1 MRHDCPVGVGTV
13 STHRI
18 FAGFLAC
25 LACATVV
32 SAQAPAADSQQS
44 KGIALIT
51 RAELLQKLRAPDT
64 GPFHL
69 RASIKL
75 FGLTQ
80 GDREG
85 SYVLVAG
92 GPVQWFEQ
100 VRFPGY
106 SELTGL
112 SDGQSWRK
120 RNVVDKPFRF
130 HEVARLLSPAYHLE
144 LPPEAQIKK
153 LSQKEIRGV
162 KAICVDASPTHDI
175 WQKEMAGRVA
185 MGQVGINKDSEVTL
199 CFNAETGTLTS
210 ADYSV
215 ALPRFEYEGQV
226 TLGNKVF
233 PKILRC
239 YEANDL
245 VVEATILELAADPP
259 QDAAGFAAPAG
270 AEKWPYCET
279 PELPQM
285 LEKKPMSERQLAYG
299 KVRRQFGTVI
309 CLAEVGAD
317 GLIHDFTWMQGRF
330 GVMAGAV
337 QEAAKGYRYK
347 PGMCNGVPVPTV
359 IYLAVVFP
367 P

>member
-1 MRHDCPVGVGTV
+1 MRRQPSVGVGTV
-13 STHRI
+13 PARQVL
-18 FAGFLAC
+18 AGLLAC
-25 LACATVV
+25 LACTAIA
-32 SAQAPAADSQQS
+32 SGQAPDAGNQQS
-44 KGIALIT
+44 KGIALIA

-64 GPFHL
+64 GPFRLH
-69 RASIKL
+69 ASIKL

-80 GDREG
+80 GNREG

-92 GPVQWFEQ
+92 GPALWFEQ

-106 SELTGL
+106 YELTGV

-144 LPPEAQIKK
+144 LPPDAQITK

-162 KAICVDASPTHDI
+162 KALCVDASPTHEI
-175 WQKEMAGRVA
+175 WQKEMAGRAA
-185 MGQVGINKDSEVTL
+185 MGQVGISKDSQVTL
-199 CFNAETGTLTS
+199 CFNADTGTLIG
-210 ADYSV
+210 ADYSA
-215 ALPRFEYEGQV
+215 ALPRYEYEGQV

-239 YEANDL
+239 YEANEL
-245 VVEATILELAADPP
+245 VVEATVQELVAEPP
-259 QDAAGFAAPAG
+259 QDAAGFAPPAG

-285 LEKKPMSERQLAYG
+285 VQKKPMNEGLLAAG
-299 KVRRQFGTVI
+299 KVRRQFGTVL
-309 CLAEVGAD
+309 CLAEVGTD

-330 GVMAGAV
+330 GAMAGAV
-337 QEAAKGYRYK
+337 KEAVQEFRYK
-347 PGMCNGVPVPTV
+347 PGMCNGVPIPTV